1 MAAQA
6 AEASLL
12 RLVRQARKG
21 DKRSVVRVLE
31 GVQAAAT
38 CDLRLWADASL
49 SQVVSCLA
57 REAQPEPV
65 AAPPRYT

>member
-6 AEASLL
+6 ALL
-12 RLVRQARKG
+12 QLARQARGQG
-21 DKRSVVRVLE
+21 DKRNVARVLE
-31 GVQAAAT
+31 GVQAVAT
-38 CDLRLWADASL
+38 GDLRLWADASL

-65 AAPPRYT
+65 AAPPPRYT